1 MNLFLWSLSFGT
13 VFSAAICDNSSG
25 QTACG
30 TTCCASNQYCESAGQ
45 CQAISSTATTPTST
59 VQNPEG
65 FTTSIS
71 INVQQLWDLF
81 VGPVETAATRTT
93 VSATPVATSEL
104 IPPPPL
110 YYPSFLSGAQVPL
123 VAKNESWKFPSGFW
137 WGVASAAYQV
147 EGAAA
152 DEGRGPSVWDVF
164 THNAASKSTLFNDT
178 GDVAD
183 NQYYLYKQDIARIA
197 ALGVPYY
204 SFSISWS
211 RVLPFGK
218 GPVNELALQHYEDLI
233 DTCIEFGIQPVVT
246 LFHWDLPLFLQNSY
260 GGWLSPDVID
270 DYVAY
275 AKIIFSRFGNKV
287 SRWFTM
293 NEPLTFCDEY
303 PYASHYFTAVTIP
316 EQQQPYY
323 CGHHVLLAHAKAYRL
338 FKSMGL
344 NGTVSFKNNGGYKV
358 PLTNSSEDAVA
369 VQRAWDFNEG
379 WWANPVFINGDYP
392 TYLKSYLDTIGLT
405 FNDTE
410 KALINGTADLFAHDA
425 YSASYYMAPDSGIDA
440 CTSNSSHPL
449 YPGCYNTTNTGY
461 NGWLI
466 GPASDPLSEWLHDAV
481 DWLPAFL
488 KYMQDTWPSKG
499 GIAISEFG
507 FAEPFE
513 YQKTLLADI
522 RTDVRRT
529 LYYKQYMEAVLMA
542 ISEGI
547 NVVGCIAWSLM
558 DNLEWAQGYHVKF
571 GMQYV
576 NFTTGERAYKASFF
590 EYINAF
596 KLYAEDPVVP
606 VYVK

>member
-13 VFSAAICDNSSG
+13 VFSAAICDNSSAE
-25 QTACG
+25 TACG
-30 TTCCASNQYCESAGQ
+30 TICCASNQYCEFDGQ
-45 CQAISSTATTPTST
+45 CQAITSTATTPTAT
-59 VQNPEG
+59 VENPEA
-65 FTTSIS
+65 FTTSLN

-81 VGPVETAATRTT
+81 VGPVKTAATRTT
-93 VSATPVATSEL
+93 VSATPIPTSEL

-110 YYPSFLSGAQVPL
+110 YYPSFPSGAQVPL
-123 VAKNESWKFPSGFW
+123 AQKNESWKFPSGFW

-147 EGAAA
+147 EGAVA

-164 THNAASKSTLFNDT
+164 THNAASKATLFNDT

-183 NQYYLYKQDIARIA
+183 NEYYLYKQDIARIA

-211 RVLPFGK
+211 RILPFGK

-233 DTCIEFGIQPVVT
+233 DTCIEYGIQPVVT
-246 LFHWDLPLFLQNSY
+246 LFHWDLPLFLQNTY
-260 GGWLSPDVID
+260 GGWLSSDIIE

-275 AKIIFSRFGNKV
+275 AKIVFSRYGNKV
-287 SRWFTM
+287 PHWFTM
-293 NEPLTFCDEY
+293 NEPVVSCNEY
-303 PYASHYFTAVTIP
+303 PYPSNYFTAVTIP
-316 EQQQPYY
+316 KQQQTHY
-323 CGHHVLLAHAKAYRL
+323 CGHHVILAHAKAYHL
-338 FKSMGL
+338 FKSLGL
-344 NGTVSFKNNGGYKV
+344 NGTLSFKNNGGYKI

-379 WWANPVFINGDYP
+379 WFANPVFINGDYP
-392 TYLKSYLDTIGLT
+392 SYLKSYLDTIGLT

-425 YSASYYMAPDSGIDA
+425 YTASYYMAPDSGIDA

-449 YPGCYNTTNTGY
+449 FPGCYNTTNVGHD
-461 NGWLI
+461 GWLI
-466 GPASDPLSEWLHDAV
+466 GPASDPLADWLHYAV

-488 KYMQDTWPSKG
+488 KYIQDTWPSKG

-522 RTDVRRT
+522 RTDTRRT
-529 LYYKQYMEAVLMA
+529 LYYKQYMEAVLLA

-547 NVVGCIAWSLM
+547 NVVGCIAWSAM

-576 NFTTGERAYKASFF
+576 NFTTGERFYKASFF
-590 EYINAF
+590 EYVNAF

-606 VYVK
+606 VYVQ